1 MIGIQM
7 KLIKMIQNVIVIG
20 LIVNKMIDY
29 HGQNDQIQHLIIIHQ
44 HINVVVVVIQI
55 HIEIFDHQFHFNNG
69 IQLIIHN
76 DQHVDNFIKHNLLN
90 QNQQEKR
97 LFLFFNQLLHQML
110 QHNIHVINHYLD
122 LNPAQF
128 EQEVNS
134 SFYLILNNTFFLLV
148 EEGLEVELGSYP
160 LLYQ

>member
-1 MIGIQM
+1 M

-44 HINVVVVVIQI
+44 HINVVVVAIQI

-90 QNQQEKR
+90 QKQHEKQQYH
-97 LFLFFNQLLHQML
+97 FFNQLLHQML
-110 QHNIHVINHYLD
+110 PHNIHVINHYLV
-122 LNPAQF
+122 LNQAQL
-128 EQEVNS
+128 ELEVNFLFI
-134 SFYLILNNTFFLLV
+134 SFLFKTSTLV
-148 EEGLEVELGSYP
+148 FYRRRP
-160 LLYQ
+160 